1 MATTVIHAK
10 KRTESGS
17 RYNRRLR
24 RSGEVP
30 GVYYIHG
37 ETPVALMFDHHDLNL
52 FLHQS
57 HALVDLRV
65 EGDKTP
71 RKCVIKDIQYHPVSE
86 DILHVDLMG
95 VKMGEK
101 FTVSVPVHLVGEPIG
116 LKAGGILEAPVREL
130 DIECM
135 PEHLP
140 EHLEVDISNL
150 NVGDSIS
157 VEDLKFDHI
166 TILND
171 PNEVIVLLDVPRVV
185 EETVAAEI
193 SEELG
198 EEEEGA
204 SQEESG
210 D

>member
-1 MATTVIHAK
+1 MATTIIKAK

-37 ETPVALMFDHHDLNL
+37 EAPVALTFDHHDLNL

-65 EGDKTP
+65 EGDRAT
-71 RKCVIKDIQYHPVSE
+71 RKCVIKDIQYHPVTE

-140 EHLEVDISNL
+140 EQLEVDISNL

-171 PNEVIVLLDVPRVV
+171 PHEVIVLVDVPRVV
-185 EETVAAEI
+185 EEKAVVEL
-193 SEELG
+193 SEEPG
-198 EEEEGA
+198 AEEGA
-204 SQEESG
+204 SKEESV